1 MLCASNREQIYRG
14 HEAHHGHD
22 IYHGHDKIGVERKE
36 MTALHRNAASKQ
48 FEPILTGVLRKA
60 GLKVKRHA
68 TANPGPDIVFEKEG
82 QEYVLEMK
90 ASSEGRSDRLI
101 PLLSQAIL
109 QARTYAEES
118 GRAIPIAIVAA
129 PRIPVSVAGQIR
141 DFAQRYA
148 SEVGVGMIDAEGF
161 RSFIGFGLEALDA
174 KPSRHPASEVSRAR
188 RLPHLFS
195 DLNQWM
201 LKILIGQH
209 LPATHISIPRG
220 PIRNA
225 SQLANLAGVSVIS
238 ASRFVKNLSER
249 GFLDRRDDLLRIV
262 RLQELLDLWI
272 SANRDE
278 RDEIPARWIIKK
290 GPDQLKSVLGDYA
303 APHPSKSLTKDTPK
317 CCLALFAAAD
327 ALGYGFV
334 HGATPHI
341 YLESVTLGALHRL
354 GLVLDHTNRAADV
367 YIRKPS
373 NTRAIFKPVVMRDK
387 IPVSDI
393 LQVWLDVSTHP
404 ARGREQAR
412 EIWRHALKKFLD

>member
-1 MLCASNREQIYRG
+1 M
-14 HEAHHGHD
+14 
-22 IYHGHDKIGVERKE
+22 YHGRDSLGE
-36 MTALHRNAASKQ
+36 MTTLHHSAVSKQ
-48 FEPILTGVLRKA
+48 FEQILRGVLRKA
-60 GLKVKRHA
+60 GLKVKQQA
-68 TANPGPDIVFEKEG
+68 SVANPGPDIVFEKEG
-82 QEYVLEMK
+82 QEYVLELK

-109 QARTYAEES
+109 QARAYAQES

-129 PRIPVSVAGQIR
+129 PRIPGSVARQIR
-141 DFAQRYA
+141 DFVQRYA
-148 SEVGVGMIDAEGF
+148 SEVGAGMIDAEGF
-161 RSFIGFGLEALDA
+161 RAFVGFGLEALDA
-174 KPSRHPASEVSRAR
+174 KPSRHPDSEVSRA

-201 LKILIGQH
+201 LKILIGQD
-209 LPATHISIPRG
+209 LPATLITVPRG

-225 SQLANLAGVSVIS
+225 SQLANLAKVSVIS
-238 ASRFVKNLSER
+238 ASRFVRNLSER

-262 RLQELLDLWI
+262 RLEELLDLWI

-290 GPDQLKSVLGDYA
+290 GPDQLKSVLRDYA
-303 APHPSKSLTKDTPK
+303 EPHPSKSVTKDTPK

-354 GLVLDHTNRAADV
+354 GLVLDHTSRAADV

-373 NTRAIFKPVVMRDK
+373 NPKAIFKPAVMRDE

-393 LQVWLDVSTHP
+393 LQVWLDASTHP
-404 ARGREQAR
+404 TRGREQAR
-412 EIWRHALKKFLD
+412 EIWRHAIKMFLD